1 MTRRTQR
8 VNELLREQIS
18 ELLLRQAK
26 DPRLTGIVTIT
37 EVSTSPDLRQAT
49 VFVSIMASEEERQT
63 TLKGLSAASRFLRWE
78 LTRRL
83 SMRRVPEL
91 SFVSDESIERGAHL
105 LDLIREVGSPTE
117 GDTPQAGPPAPS

>member
-37 EVSTSPDLRQAT
+37 
-49 VFVSIMASEEERQT
+49 SI
-63 TLKGLSAASRFLRWE
+63 
-78 LTRRL
+78 
-83 SMRRVPEL
+83 
-91 SFVSDESIERGAHL
+91 
-105 LDLIREVGSPTE
+105 IR
-117 GDTPQAGPPAPS
+117 

>member
-49 VFVSIMASEEERQT
+49 VFVSIMASPEERQT
-63 TLKGLSAASRFLRWE
+63 TLQGLSAASRFLRRE

-91 SFVSDESIERGAHL
+91 SFVADESIERGAHL
-105 LDLIREVGSPTE
+105 LDLIREVGPPAE
-117 GDTPQAGPPAPS
+117 GDTP

>member
-63 TLKGLSAASRFLRWE
+63 TLRGLSAASRFLRWE

-91 SFVSDESIERGAHL
+91 SFVADESIERGAHL
-105 LDLIREVGSPTE
+105 LDLIREVGPPAE
-117 GDTPQAGPPAPS
+117 GDTP